1 MMEKSSI
8 FCRSLALITALL
20 LTAVLCACGASNKV
34 DRKQT
39 SEPEANAS
47 AQETA
52 EAEGQYKISGLPGTF
67 DVPDGYNVYS
77 LESGFTEEMCKAQ
90 GVGYDNMTPIWK

>member
-34 DRKQT
+34 DRKQNLNRR
-39 SEPEANAS
+39 PMHPHR
-47 AQETA
+47 
-52 EAEGQYKISGLPGTF
+52 KLPKQKGSTRFPDCPVRLMFRMDTMFTRWKADLQRRCVRPRELGT
-67 DVPDGYNVYS
+67 
-77 LESGFTEEMCKAQ
+77 T
-90 GVGYDNMTPIWK
+90 T